1 MVIDSSFNFI
11 CDFVNQKT
19 MIQYLLEK
27 NKIREVNFIVNY
39 LIKNSNEFDKSLE
52 ILLIDI
58 TQLLYC
64 KQFNLNDFLSITQ

>member
-1 MVIDSSFNFI
+1 MIKDYSKSMVIDSSFNFI

-27 NKIREVNFIVNY
+27 DKIREVNFIVNY
-39 LIKNSNEFDKSLE
+39 LIKNSNDFDKSFE

-58 TQLLYC
+58 
-64 KQFNLNDFLSITQ
+64 I

>member
-1 MVIDSSFNFI
+1 MIKDYSKSMVIDNSFNFM

-27 NKIREVNFIVNY
+27 NKIIEVNFIVNY

-58 TQLLYC
+58 T
-64 KQFNLNDFLSITQ
+64 